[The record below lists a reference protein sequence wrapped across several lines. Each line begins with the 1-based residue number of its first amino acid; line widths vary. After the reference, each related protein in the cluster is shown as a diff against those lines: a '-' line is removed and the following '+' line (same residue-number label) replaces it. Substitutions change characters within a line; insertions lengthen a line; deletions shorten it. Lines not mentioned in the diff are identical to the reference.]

1 MRTLRFQARS
11 NAMTLLL
18 VVLVAAAT
26 TSSTHPPC
34 FHVSRTD
41 AFHKSAVHQP
51 IRAQQGSRK
60 LALALFSSN
69 NDNNRSSGRLQ
80 MKDVLRPSAP
90 PSSPPPSALTE
101 WAAEVSLASLK
112 EKLIQQ
118 PIQRIIPL
126 ITLIS
131 FVGYVFISPFAPGP
145 VPNMLDPAVLKQVG
159 GLTLNYFCILPTLLP
174 SIAPKFSP
182 VMEGVFNLLLAYA
195 ALLSGFLVDG
205 RKAGSRSS
213 NVNFFLPFAAAG
225 LALTNTAFLPY
236 LVLRPLHKKDETCVR
251 KEDVPQVELQLGE
264 AKKLLAVYGLA
275 GLYSVWWGF
284 FARPEFGGLSAR
296 WASLIEMA
304 STDRLMFAFCVEAVL
319 FWVFQGW
326 LVDDDMMRRT
336 GAKKSGSLGE
346 ILVPSVAKVVPFVGL
361 FMYMMWR
368 PPLMDRGEGK
378 IEEEGGRI

>member
-1 MRTLRFQARS
+1 MKTLWFQAR
-11 NAMTLLL
+11 NYALTLLL
-18 VVLVAAAT
+18 VVIVAAAT
-26 TSSTHPPC
+26 TSSPHPPC
-34 FHVSRTD
+34 FLVSKTD
-41 AFHKSAVHQP
+41 VFHKSAVHQLF
-51 IRAQQGSRK
+51 RVQHGSRD
-60 LALALFSSN
+60 LALALFNSN
-69 NDNNRSSGRLQ
+69 NDNNRSSGKLQ

-90 PSSPPPSALTE
+90 SSPPPPSAFTE

-112 EKLIQQ
+112 EKFTQQ
-118 PIQRIIPL
+118 PIQRIVPL

-205 RKAGSRSS
+205 RKAGSKSS
-213 NVNFFLPFAAAG
+213 SVNFFLPFAAAG

-236 LVLRPLHKKDETCVR
+236 LVLRPLHKKDEACIR

-284 FARPEFGGLSAR
+284 FARPEFGGLSER
-296 WASLIEMA
+296 WLSLMELA

-326 LVDDDMMRRT
+326 LVDDDMMRRRGGKES
-336 GAKKSGSLGE
+336 GALGE
-346 ILVPSVAKVVPFVGL
+346 ILVPWVAKVLPFVGL
-361 FMYMMWR
+361 FMYMVWR
-368 PPLMDRGEGK
+368 PPLMDRGEEKVG
-378 IEEEGGRI
+378 EEGGRV